1 MPRAQDWFSL
11 SRPGEG
17 PLAVTLVGVLLI
29 NLTVLTVV
37 IGFKDLQNHQPAAS
51 TPPPTPTPT
60 PLTTS
65 APGQVKP
72 ATNAS
77 SSPHRP
83 DTRTRPD
90 QAWPDVQAPPP
101 AAPPIVV
108 EPPAALD
115 PNPAQPVAQADV
127 HARPEAGSEDE
138 TDDGPILF
146 FGVPVE

>member
-51 TPPPTPTPT
+51 TPPPTPTP
-60 PLTTS
+60 LTTS
-65 APGQVKP
+65 SPGRVKP
-72 ATNAS
+72 ATHAS
-77 SSPHRP
+77 PNPHRP
-83 DTRTRPD
+83 DTLTRPD
-90 QAWPDVQAPPP
+90 QARPEVQAPPP
-101 AAPPIVV
+101 VTPPIVV
-108 EPPAALD
+108 EPPTALD
-115 PNPAQPVAQADV
+115 PPPTQPVAQADAQ
-127 HARPEAGSEDE
+127 ARPEDG
-138 TDDGPILF
+138 TDDEPILF